1 MEEKTQNPNVEP
13 AKEMTEAELS
23 ELLQIRR
30 DKLKALQD
38 AGQDP
43 FRKVRYDQQFYSTD
57 ITSDYDSFEDKT
69 VSVAGRMMSKR
80 IMGKASFAH
89 ILDYKGDIQIYVK
102 RDDIGEESY
111 AQFKTFDI
119 GDIIGVV
126 GRVFKTRTGEISIH
140 AERVELL
147 SKSLRPLPEKF
158 HGLKDPEPRYRQ
170 RFVDL
175 IVNPEVR
182 DTFVKRSI
190 IISEMRSW
198 LNNKGFI
205 EVETPVLNTT
215 ASGASARP
223 FITHHNTLD
232 IDMYMRIAT
241 ELHLK
246 MCIVGGLERVYEIGR
261 IFRNE
266 GMDATHNP
274 EFTTIE
280 LYQAYTDYKG
290 MMELAEGVIDHCC
303 KAVNG
308 GRTKITYQGS
318 EIDLTAPFKRVTMND
333 AVREKTGVDFMQ
345 YKNMVGAFYQPKLV
359 YMNLSVLQSLPS
371 RQIISGMGE
380 IIKHGLI
387 KDAAYYEWL
396 MAHHDAILALE
407 PAVMEEMIAR
417 SCEIKREVVEHD
429 PTEKGER
436 ALLNFGHTIGHAIEK
451 LCGFSLYHG
460 ECVGL
465 GILAAAYLSKKQG
478 NLTEEQ
484 FAGIRQCLSAF
495 GFQTQID
502 GISTDAVLSATK
514 SDKKMVGN
522 QVKFILLHTI
532 GDAYIYRELSDAQIL
547 DGIRYVCRA

>member
-1 MEEKTQNPNVEP
+1 M
-13 AKEMTEAELS
+13 AKDLPVTLDGKV
-23 ELLQIRR
+23 IYHI
-30 DKLKALQD
+30 KL
-38 AGQDP
+38 
-43 FRKVRYDQQFYSTD
+43 T
-57 ITSDYDSFEDKT
+57 DSFQGLAEELKQLGYQADQKICIISDSNVAKLYAET
-69 VSVAGRMMSKR
+69 VKNILTKSFPQIFCYEFQAGEASKNTDTVN
-80 IMGKASFAH
+80 GVYEF
-89 ILDYKGDIQIYVK
+89 LIQNH
-102 RDDIGEESY
+102 
-111 AQFKTFDI
+111 FDRHDLMI
-119 GDIIGVV
+119 ALGGGVV
-126 GRVFKTRTGEISIH
+126 GDLTGFTAATYLRGIDFIQMPTT
-140 AERVELL
+140 LL
-147 SKSLRPLPEKF
+147 S
-158 HGLKDPEPRYRQ
+158 Q
-170 RFVDL
+170 VDS
-175 IVNPEVR
+175 
-182 DTFVKRSI
+182 SI
-190 IISEMRSW
+190 
-198 LNNKGFI
+198 
-205 EVETPVLNTT
+205 
-215 ASGASARP
+215 
-223 FITHHNTLD
+223 
-232 IDMYMRIAT
+232 
-241 ELHLK
+241 
-246 MCIVGGLERVYEIGR
+246 GG
-261 IFRNE
+261 
-266 GMDATHNP
+266 
-274 EFTTIE
+274 
-280 LYQAYTDYKG
+280 
-290 MMELAEGVIDHCC
+290 
-303 KAVNG
+303 
-308 GRTKITYQGS
+308 
-318 EIDLTAPFKRVTMND
+318 
-333 AVREKTGVDFMQ
+333 KTGVDFMQ

>member
-1 MEEKTQNPNVEP
+1 
-13 AKEMTEAELS
+13 
-23 ELLQIRR
+23 
-30 DKLKALQD
+30 
-38 AGQDP
+38 
-43 FRKVRYDQQFYSTD
+43 
-57 ITSDYDSFEDKT
+57 
-69 VSVAGRMMSKR
+69 
-80 IMGKASFAH
+80 
-89 ILDYKGDIQIYVK
+89 
-102 RDDIGEESY
+102 
-111 AQFKTFDI
+111 
-119 GDIIGVV
+119 
-126 GRVFKTRTGEISIH
+126 
-140 AERVELL
+140 
-147 SKSLRPLPEKF
+147 
-158 HGLKDPEPRYRQ
+158 
-170 RFVDL
+170 
-175 IVNPEVR
+175 
-182 DTFVKRSI
+182 
-190 IISEMRSW
+190 
-198 LNNKGFI
+198 
-205 EVETPVLNTT
+205 
-215 ASGASARP
+215 
-223 FITHHNTLD
+223 
-232 IDMYMRIAT
+232 
-241 ELHLK
+241 
-246 MCIVGGLERVYEIGR
+246 
-261 IFRNE
+261 
-266 GMDATHNP
+266 
-274 EFTTIE
+274 
-280 LYQAYTDYKG
+280 
-290 MMELAEGVIDHCC
+290 
-303 KAVNG
+303 
-308 GRTKITYQGS
+308 
-318 EIDLTAPFKRVTMND
+318 MND

-371 RQIISGMGE
+371 MQIISGMGE

-484 FAGIRQCLSAF
+484 LAGIRQCLSAF

>member
-1 MEEKTQNPNVEP
+1 MAKSIPVKANDSIIYHIELVHDFSMLPAFLQELGYGHSQKICIVTDSNVAPLYARDVQDLLEKEFDTVILHTFEAGEHNKNLETVNALYQTLVEQHFDRQD
-13 AKEMTEAELS
+13 
-23 ELLQIRR
+23 LLV
-30 DKLKALQD
+30 AL
-38 AGQDP
+38 G
-43 FRKVRYDQQFYSTD
+43 
-57 ITSDYDSFEDKT
+57 
-69 VSVAGRMMSKR
+69 G
-80 IMGKASFAH
+80 
-89 ILDYKGDIQIYVK
+89 
-102 RDDIGEESY
+102 
-111 AQFKTFDI
+111 
-119 GDIIGVV
+119 GVV
-126 GRVFKTRTGEISIH
+126 GDLTGFAAATYLRGIDFIQ
-140 AERVELL
+140 VPTTLL
-147 SKSLRPLPEKF
+147 S
-158 HGLKDPEPRYRQ
+158 Q
-170 RFVDL
+170 VDS
-175 IVNPEVR
+175 
-182 DTFVKRSI
+182 SI
-190 IISEMRSW
+190 
-198 LNNKGFI
+198 
-205 EVETPVLNTT
+205 
-215 ASGASARP
+215 
-223 FITHHNTLD
+223 
-232 IDMYMRIAT
+232 
-241 ELHLK
+241 
-246 MCIVGGLERVYEIGR
+246 GG
-261 IFRNE
+261 
-266 GMDATHNP
+266 
-274 EFTTIE
+274 
-280 LYQAYTDYKG
+280 
-290 MMELAEGVIDHCC
+290 
-303 KAVNG
+303 
-308 GRTKITYQGS
+308 
-318 EIDLTAPFKRVTMND
+318 
-333 AVREKTGVDFMQ
+333 KTGVDFMQ

-484 FAGIRQCLSAF
+484 LAGIRQCLSAF

>member
-1 MEEKTQNPNVEP
+1 MINLKKIKINTRASYDIFIERGLIKNCGKIIADTVSTRKIAVITDNIVDKLYYETI
-13 AKEMTEAELS
+13 ELS
-23 ELLQIRR
+23 
-30 DKLKALQD
+30 LKENGFALSKFVFP
-38 AGQDP
+38 AGEASKSSETLNEIYT
-43 FRKVRYDQQFYSTD
+43 FLCENN
-57 ITSDYDSFEDKT
+57 ITRSDC
-69 VSVAGRMMSKR
+69 
-80 IMGKASFAH
+80 
-89 ILDYKGDIQIYVK
+89 
-102 RDDIGEESY
+102 
-111 AQFKTFDI
+111 
-119 GDIIGVV
+119 IIALGGGVV
-126 GRVFKTRTGEISIH
+126 GDLTGFAAATYLRGIDFIQ
-140 AERVELL
+140 VPTTLL
-147 SKSLRPLPEKF
+147 S
-158 HGLKDPEPRYRQ
+158 Q
-170 RFVDL
+170 VDS
-175 IVNPEVR
+175 
-182 DTFVKRSI
+182 SI
-190 IISEMRSW
+190 
-198 LNNKGFI
+198 
-205 EVETPVLNTT
+205 
-215 ASGASARP
+215 
-223 FITHHNTLD
+223 
-232 IDMYMRIAT
+232 
-241 ELHLK
+241 
-246 MCIVGGLERVYEIGR
+246 GG
-261 IFRNE
+261 
-266 GMDATHNP
+266 
-274 EFTTIE
+274 
-280 LYQAYTDYKG
+280 
-290 MMELAEGVIDHCC
+290 
-303 KAVNG
+303 
-308 GRTKITYQGS
+308 
-318 EIDLTAPFKRVTMND
+318 
-333 AVREKTGVDFMQ
+333 KTGVDFMQ

-484 FAGIRQCLSAF
+484 LAGIRQCLSAF